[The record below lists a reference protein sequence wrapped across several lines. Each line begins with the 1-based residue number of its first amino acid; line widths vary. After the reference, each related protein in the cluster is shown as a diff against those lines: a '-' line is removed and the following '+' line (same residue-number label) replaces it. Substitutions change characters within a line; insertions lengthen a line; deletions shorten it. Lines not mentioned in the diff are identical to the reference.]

1 MKDYLLMLMAFGGFF
16 IVFFIVEFCEKTTL
30 SQVFLGIGTMM
41 MWLPIPIDLML
52 DMHEEEK
59 KRKKEEK

>member
-1 MKDYLLMLMAFGGFF
+1 MLIAFGGFF

-52 DMHEEEK
+52 DIYEEK
-59 KRKKEEK
+59 KKKEEK

>member
-30 SQVFLGIGTMM
+30 SQLFVGLGIMM
-41 MWLPIPIDLML
+41 MFLPIPIDLML
-52 DMHEEEK
+52 DMYEEEK
-59 KRKKEEK
+59 KKKKEED

>member
-1 MKDYLLMLMAFGGFF
+1 MKDYLLMLMCFGGFF

-30 SQVFLGIGTMM
+30 SQVFLGIGSIM

-52 DMHEEEK
+52 DIHEEK
-59 KRKKEEK
+59 KKKEEK